1 MVFMSSKAN
10 DNKKKPGTTMSK
22 CIPSIVYQELRSNVV
37 FNTKRKNHT
46 RAETNSNAAVHMCG
60 GIQTQVSR
68 TGMV

>member
-1 MVFMSSKAN
+1 
-10 DNKKKPGTTMSK
+10 MSK